1 MTRNDLIA
9 AVARR
14 HIAEQLQNEDQ
25 GTLRICMI
33 GLESSIVRAIAST
46 VNDDVYTRQDVLV
59 KINPEF
65 DPDHELDEKLR
76 ADESITHWRHCPL
89 PNGKR
94 AILFAA
100 TQEEL
105 QRNHKSVEKITK
117 IETDSLRTLYDIWI
131 REAGLTLSHL
141 DEVNQTHLKAAL
153 RGADETNVARTIEY
167 FADFV
172 LDISTA
178 TLSEGLPIH
187 RAVDSALP
195 VLHLPRNSGQFT
207 RIVSK
212 RRGNSQEW
220 AKIYTRLHRK
230 IRPFLYRSNERGEP
244 IQDNALNKNL
254 ASTRDQLSPHERD
267 VIENFLKS
275 DVSADQWTTAQS
287 NLVKLDWIRIRGVFE
302 GPDSSKSPRP
312 LGDRTIEFFQDEFED
327 PLEEDDR
334 HLLSQSF
341 PKEAG
346 VPLVDFFQD
355 HQEHIARNK
364 KLYSSWEKYIYGK
377 LQPFEDFF
385 NGFLQTL
392 YHLLERTSDV
402 DLTENKIVV
411 QIPRG
416 HAKSFWQNKN
426 SKIMQY
432 FAVRYRG
439 IQNLFGTEVEFKF
452 GKLYDFYFPQ
462 LTIDINN
469 PSRAREARSLKFEMV
484 LDPTGANSK
493 LMFIWEMPVDALA
506 VNMADDLNR
515 IANESN
521 GDNVL
526 LSTSEIARQTIS
538 SKGKIQRISLDDV
551 NTIIDVNRGNDGVMV
566 SYEGGDRAKAF
577 LNALSKLSN
586 LLSIEEIQNITNA
599 FEEFKRSYEKA
610 IRDWVGIEG
619 KGISSNAL
627 LAQAEKFANLLDTL
641 LLNANNDRAREGLW
655 KECLLIGIAYV
666 NTGTPAALILPW
678 HPLRMCELHIKAFQL
693 AENVKAVLRASK
705 EEIYRADLLFQQKKE
720 ELLSDYYPEVCI
732 GFENDSPLLLS
743 ITESKYGYSLAES
756 TENSSRTERN
766 EALDFESTTAAK
778 AFSAVGEQFLKLLPH
793 EQNNFSIVLYNTE
806 SKALPSALA
815 SELSKK
821 VHEQKDLQCD
831 LLLTH
836 SDTMQMRKIY
846 EQQNAAVE
854 DDSSSFTASEAAKN
868 FLSRLR
874 VGFLETNDL
883 PDDDNGRK
891 YDLIALQDVISNSSQ
906 IVWKSAP
913 LSGNPPDL
921 LDHIPHTWSRRRPV
935 SAANTSTAVYLTA
948 PLQPKVGQSYLNA
961 LHVFLKGENAQS
973 GDVIPARE
981 VGFQPSA
988 VREAFLDA
996 HRIGEWVVNF
1006 DELVDRQFL
1015 RNNDITVIRHIHDR
1029 SVGRNIT
1036 VSTKSN
1042 PRLLQTLIKKRVNEI
1057 NPHIL
1062 KTHGDSVVQ
1071 ELIDEAN
1078 TLSGHVVMRAARYG
1092 HFANELLGIVL
1103 SMEFIKSS
1111 LGDCSLPIGW
1121 YFLDDYASWFGKREE
1136 QIADIMAIAP
1146 RMEDGKPVLR
1156 IAIAEAKF
1164 VGANSYKIQAKKSA
1178 KQLEETISRVG
1189 RALEVRHRIDR
1200 ESWLHR
1206 LGDFIINGMEPF
1218 DSKNLN
1224 DWDLHR
1230 WSLEVRQDR
1239 VRIILA
1245 GFSHVFVHDTDQNI
1259 DSSEPIPLGHDMPHC
1274 YQQIF
1279 DKSRIA
1285 AALKLISDDQ
1295 RQQIIEIGQTKKYWT
1310 TALSSTP
1317 TNADQRIPSERRSS
1331 QYISTEEVSPELS
1344 DERPE
1349 TTDPVPE
1356 ATNSS
1361 QGMDEQ
1367 PEISP
1372 KNQERSTALNLL
1384 PEKLSKWFTTGSVCN
1399 DSDAQ
1404 EWLKKIEV
1412 TLQKALRGYDLSA
1425 QLIGSRLTPNAARI
1439 RFKGSDDLTIPKVE
1453 KRRQELLTSH
1463 AINVIN
1469 VIPAPMEVIIMV
1481 ARPERDILHLKDLW
1495 SRRELPDS
1503 APETNSN
1510 LLLGERESDGELI
1523 YLNVESGFGGL
1534 HPHGPHTLIAGETGS
1549 GKGVL
1554 VQCLLL
1560 DICATNSPRSARI
1573 QMIDPK
1579 AGIDFPWLRS
1589 MPHLDGDLITNQ
1601 EDAIATLN
1609 ELVDEM
1615 NRRYRLLAN
1624 CGVTKL
1630 SEYNYKVN
1638 ASERLPRIW
1647 LFHDELADWMLIDE
1661 YRDAVELNVSRLGVK
1676 ARAAGINLVL
1686 ITQRPDK
1693 NVLPMQLRA
1702 NLTNRLVLKVA
1713 DKLNSKLVLGET
1725 GAENLLG
1732 RGHLAA
1738 KLSGEVE
1745 VMYAQVPF
1753 ADGDEMAEL
1762 AELITNS
1769 WSEDS

>member
-1 MTRNDLIA
+1 
-9 AVARR
+9 
-14 HIAEQLQNEDQ
+14 
-25 GTLRICMI
+25 
-33 GLESSIVRAIAST
+33 
-46 VNDDVYTRQDVLV
+46 
-59 KINPEF
+59 
-65 DPDHELDEKLR
+65 
-76 ADESITHWRHCPL
+76 
-89 PNGKR
+89 
-94 AILFAA
+94 
-100 TQEEL
+100 
-105 QRNHKSVEKITK
+105 
-117 IETDSLRTLYDIWI
+117 
-131 REAGLTLSHL
+131 
-141 DEVNQTHLKAAL
+141 
-153 RGADETNVARTIEY
+153 
-167 FADFV
+167 
-172 LDISTA
+172 
-178 TLSEGLPIH
+178 
-187 RAVDSALP
+187 
-195 VLHLPRNSGQFT
+195 
-207 RIVSK
+207 
-212 RRGNSQEW
+212 
-220 AKIYTRLHRK
+220 
-230 IRPFLYRSNERGEP
+230 
-244 IQDNALNKNL
+244 
-254 ASTRDQLSPHERD
+254 
-267 VIENFLKS
+267 
-275 DVSADQWTTAQS
+275 
-287 NLVKLDWIRIRGVFE
+287 
-302 GPDSSKSPRP
+302 
-312 LGDRTIEFFQDEFED
+312 
-327 PLEEDDR
+327 
-334 HLLSQSF
+334 
-341 PKEAG
+341 
-346 VPLVDFFQD
+346 
-355 HQEHIARNK
+355 
-364 KLYSSWEKYIYGK
+364 
-377 LQPFEDFF
+377 
-385 NGFLQTL
+385 
-392 YHLLERTSDV
+392 
-402 DLTENKIVV
+402 
-411 QIPRG
+411 
-416 HAKSFWQNKN
+416 
-426 SKIMQY
+426 
-432 FAVRYRG
+432 
-439 IQNLFGTEVEFKF
+439 
-452 GKLYDFYFPQ
+452 
-462 LTIDINN
+462 
-469 PSRAREARSLKFEMV
+469 MV
-484 LDPTGANSK
+484 LDPMGVNSK

-506 VNMADDLNR
+506 ANMADDLNR

-521 GDNVL
+521 GDNVF

-566 SYEGGDRAKAF
+566 SYEGGDRTEAF

-586 LLSIEEIQNITNA
+586 LLSIEKIQNITNA

-619 KGISSNAL
+619 EGISSNAL

-655 KECLLIGIAYV
+655 KDCLLIGIAYV
-666 NTGTPAALILPW
+666 NSGTPAALILPW
-678 HPLRMCELHIKAFQL
+678 HPLRMSELHIKAYQL
-693 AENVKAVLRASK
+693 AENVKKVLSAST
-705 EEIYRADLLFQQKKE
+705 EAIYRADLLFQQKKE

-743 ITESKYGYSLAES
+743 ITESKYGYSIAES
-756 TENSSRTERN
+756 TENNSRTERN
-766 EALDFESTTAAK
+766 EALDFESTAAAK

-883 PDDDNGRK
+883 LDDDNGRK

-906 IVWKSAP
+906 IVWKLAP
-913 LSGNPPDL
+913 LLGDPPPDL
-921 LDHIPHTWSRRRPV
+921 LNHIPHTWSRRRPV

-1029 SVGRNIT
+1029 RVGRNIT

-1042 PRLLQTLIKKRVNEI
+1042 PRLLQTLIRNRVNKI
-1057 NPHIL
+1057 NPDIL
-1062 KTHGDSVVQ
+1062 NTDDNSVIK

-1078 TLSGHVVMRAARYG
+1078 KLSGHVVMRAARYG
-1092 HFANELLGIVL
+1092 HYANELLGIVL

-1111 LGDCSLPIGW
+1111 LGDHSLPIGW
-1121 YFLDDYASWFGKREE
+1121 YFLDDYASWFGQREE

-1146 RMEDGKPVLR
+1146 HMEDGEPILR

-1164 VGANSYKIQAKKSA
+1164 VGSNAYKIQAKKSA

-1189 RALEVRHRIDR
+1189 RALDVRHRIDR

-1218 DSKNLN
+1218 EPKSPN
-1224 DWDLHR
+1224 DWDLHK
-1230 WSLEVRQDR
+1230 WSRNVREDN

-1245 GFSHVFVHDTDQNI
+1245 GFSHVFVHDNDQNI
-1259 DSSEPIPLGHDMPHC
+1259 DSPEPIPLGHDMPHC

-1279 DKSRIA
+1279 DKSCIA
-1285 AALKLISDDQ
+1285 AALKLISDNQ
-1295 RQQIIEIGQTKKYWT
+1295 RQQIAEIGQTKKYWT
-1310 TALSSTP
+1310 TALSSSP
-1317 TNADQRIPSERRSS
+1317 TIKDQRISAERRSFP
-1331 QYISTEEVSPELS
+1331 STTKEETSLELS
-1344 DERPE
+1344 DENSDA
-1349 TTDPVPE
+1349 TNPVP
-1356 ATNSS
+1356 TPTTSS
-1361 QGMDEQ
+1361 HGKDEQ

-1384 PEKLSKWFTTGSVCN
+1384 PEKLSKWFTTGSVRN

-1412 TLQKALRGYDLSA
+1412 TLQRALRGYDLSA

-1439 RFKGSDDLTIPKVE
+1439 CFKGSDDLTIPKVE

-1503 APETNSN
+1503 APETNFN

-1573 QMIDPK
+1573 RMIDPK

-1589 MPHLDGDLITNQ
+1589 MPHLDDDLITNQ

-1630 SEYNYKVN
+1630 SEYNDKVN

-1745 VMYAQVPF
+1745 IMYAQVPF
-1753 ADGDEMAEL
+1753 ADSGEMAEL
-1762 AELITNS
+1762 AELIANS
-1769 WSEDS
+1769 WSENL